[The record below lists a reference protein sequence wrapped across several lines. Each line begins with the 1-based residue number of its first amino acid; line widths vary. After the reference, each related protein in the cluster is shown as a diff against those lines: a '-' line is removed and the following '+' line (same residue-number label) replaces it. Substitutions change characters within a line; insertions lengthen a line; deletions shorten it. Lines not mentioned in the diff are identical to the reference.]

1 MKVPREIGYGPSHKR
16 DKVYAE
22 NDPYMPP
29 KGKGLAG
36 ITICKDCTAVY
47 QNKKWF
53 LDAKLYEQKK
63 KLKDINLV
71 ICPACKK
78 TKENVPNG
86 VVTLK
91 GDFLKQHKQEILNLI
106 HNEDARSKTYN
117 PLKRIMKINEKKG
130 EIEILTTSA
139 KLAQRIGSI
148 LFKAYSGEVE
158 YKKHENAKFMR
169 VEWRRD
175 TQAD

>member
-29 KGKGLAG
+29 KGKGLTG
-36 ITICKDCTAVY
+36 IAICKDCTAVY
-47 QNKKWF
+47 HNKKWF

-63 KLKDINLV
+63 KLKDINWV
-71 ICPACKK
+71 TCPACKK
-78 TKENVPNG
+78 TQENVPNG

-91 GDFLKQHKQEILNLI
+91 GDFLKEHKQEILNLI
-106 HNEDARSKTYN
+106 HNEDTRSKTYN

-148 LFKAYSGEVE
+148 LFKAYCGEVE

-169 VEWRRD
+169 VEWRR
-175 TQAD
+175 

>member
-1 MKVPREIGYGPSHKR
+1 MKITRKVEKHTR

-22 NDPYMPP
+22 NDPYLPP
-29 KGKGLAG
+29 KGKGLVDVS
-36 ITICKDCTAVY
+36 ICKDCTAVY
-47 QNKKWF
+47 HNKKWF

-63 KLKDINLV
+63 KLKNINWV
-71 ICPACKK
+71 TCPACKK

-91 GDFLKQHKQEILNLI
+91 GDFLKEHKQEILNLI
-106 HNEDARSKTYN
+106 HNEDERSKNYN
-117 PLKRIMKINEKKG
+117 PLKRVMKINEKKS

-158 YKKHENAKFMR
+158 YKKTR
-169 VEWRRD
+169 
-175 TQAD
+175 

>member
-1 MKVPREIGYGPSHKR
+1 MKVPRKVEKHTR
-16 DKVYAE
+16 DKVYRE
-22 NDPYMPP
+22 NDPYLPP
-29 KGKGLAG
+29 KGKGLADVS
-36 ITICKDCTAVY
+36 ICKDCNAVY
-47 QNKKWF
+47 HNKKWF

-63 KLKDINLV
+63 KLKDINWV

-91 GDFLKQHKQEILNLI
+91 GDFLKEHKQEILNLI
-106 HNEDARSKTYN
+106 HNEDERSKNYN

-158 YKKHENAKFMR
+158 YKKHDNAKFMR
-169 VEWRRD
+169 VEWRR
-175 TQAD
+175 